1 MPALLV
7 FFGLLRAAKK
17 TEQVILTA
25 GQGVRAEFS
34 DEGTAGHIRTS
45 GQAFRHGLSVG
56 GKQEQVMD
64 CLGT

>member
-34 DEGTAGHIRTS
+34 DEGTAGHIMTS
-45 GQAFRHGLSVG
+45 GQAF
-56 GKQEQVMD
+56 
-64 CLGT
+64 